1 MNQLAWCE
9 VSFQQKYSLAEL
21 LQNKSWSKMAAE
33 IELLK
38 CCYIIHY
45 FLKSTLDPEHK
56 SLKVTQVFERN
67 ILQAINVG
75 QKMTTWFLK
84 WH

>member
-1 MNQLAWCE
+1 
-9 VSFQQKYSLAEL
+9 
-21 LQNKSWSKMAAE
+21 MAAE

-38 CCYIIHY
+38 CCYNIIHY

-75 QKMTTWFLK
+75 QKMTT
-84 WH
+84 

>member
-1 MNQLAWCE
+1 
-9 VSFQQKYSLAEL
+9 
-21 LQNKSWSKMAAE
+21 MAAE

-38 CCYIIHY
+38 CCYVIHY

-75 QKMTTWFLK
+75 RSENDNMIFKVTLAKRPIAQT
-84 WH
+84 